1 MSEHDNDNK
10 IIKDNNDFEFIKEL
24 VIDKKHKKLKRRLLQ
39 LCMTA
44 ICAVIFG
51 LIAAATM
58 VIVEPSLYKKL
69 HKEEEDRSQFTF
81 PTKTPQEQEVKDPEP
96 TKAITPTVKP
106 VVDDSEEDPE
116 EPDPIIT
123 SIDATVDDF
132 LSIYKGIQEIAYE
145 ANKSQVLISSSFT
158 VFDIFGNEVEKIIN
172 TSGVVIAANNS
183 DFLILTSLDS
193 VKEATS
199 VKIKFSD
206 TTYVSAELIDYESDL
221 NLAVMALAIKDIPKI
236 YLNSLQVAELGDSHI
251 ISVGQPVIALGNPN
265 GHFGSMETGMIT
277 SKGSWASV
285 TDNRIELFNTDMD
298 SNTYSDGVIVDMKG
312 QVIGI
317 ITRTLKEDVN
327 EELCTAIGISE
338 ITSIIEKMGNQKPRI
353 YFGIKADDMTLLT
366 KQEYEIENGIF
377 VSEVQTESPAFE
389 AGLKNGDIILSVND
403 IAITNTR
410 GFYNKISEY
419 KSGEKITIK
428 IKRTAASV
436 GSDKELTVTLGD
448 KVQ

>member
-1 MSEHDNDNK
+1 MSEHNNDNK

-24 VIDKKHKKLKRRLLQ
+24 VIDKKHKRLKKRLLQ

-58 VIVEPSLYKKL
+58 VIVEPSFYKKL

-81 PTKTPQEQEVKDPEP
+81 PTKMPQEQEVKDPEP
-96 TKAITPTVKP
+96 TKAVTPTVKP
-106 VVDDSEEDPE
+106 VIDDSEEDPE
-116 EPDPIIT
+116 DPDPIIT

-145 ANKSQVLISSSFT
+145 ANKSQVLISSAFT
-158 VFDIFGNEVEKIIN
+158 VFDIFGNEVEKIIT
-172 TSGVVIAANNS
+172 TSGVVIATNSS
-183 DFLILTSLDS
+183 DFLILTSLDC

-206 TTYVSAELIDYESDL
+206 TTYVSAELIDYENDL
-221 NLAVMALAIKDIPKI
+221 NLAVMAIAIKDIPKI
-236 YLNSLQVAELGDSHI
+236 YLSSLQVAELGDSHI
-251 ISVGQPVIALGNPN
+251 IAVGQPVIALGNPN
-265 GHFGSMETGMIT
+265 GHFGSMETGIIT
-277 SKGSWASV
+277 SKGSWANV

-353 YFGIKADDMTLLT
+353 YFGIKGDDMTFLT
-366 KQEYEIENGIF
+366 KQEYGIENGIF

-389 AGLKNGDIILSVND
+389 AGLKNGDIILSVNEVP
-403 IAITNTR
+403 ITNTR
-410 GFYNKISEY
+410 SFYNKISEY
-419 KSGEKITIK
+419 KTGEKITVK